1 MVWIYIFTYVLHDN
15 HKSTNM
21 LPKDMYHSHKIIAII
36 LDLIEDISLVR
47 EDPIKLVNISFATT

>member
-1 MVWIYIFTYVLHDN
+1 
-15 HKSTNM
+15 M

-47 EDPIKLVNISFATT
+47 EDPIKLVNISFATTQPNYRLINN